1 MKIDSLTS
9 LLGQPSRFDNGNACV
24 EKISADE
31 LSSTP
36 EETASAIYRKDDP
49 VLPSNHGL
57 YDVRAV
63 INTNIE
69 SPEAMTARYN
79 RVQELFGFEIG
90 KRAADLELG
99 YRSGVESLSATLKS
113 KDWGFSIQDGEL
125 TVLEGS
131 DPLTDGER
139 DRITDSLKR
148 AGVEFAAQSV
158 ADAVIE
164 MIELE
169 RGPNGLSR
177 SIGRF
182 DVNQPNFAD
191 VVDLRSFMADYQPG
205 GKYARGLV
213 DPYDIEGRYFGAGT
227 GIMDQVVD
235 KAEERFI
242 YTGVEGE
249 GAGPQ

>member
-9 LLGQPSRFDNGNACV
+9 LLGHPSRFDNSDARV

-57 YDVRAV
+57 YDARAF

-99 YRSGVESLSATLKS
+99 YRSGVESLSPALKS
-113 KDWGFSIQDGEL
+113 KDWGFSIQEGEL

-148 AGVEFAAQSV
+148 AGVEF
-158 ADAVIE
+158 
-164 MIELE
+164 
-169 RGPNGLSR
+169 SR
-177 SIGRF
+177 
-182 DVNQPNFAD
+182 
-191 VVDLRSFMADYQPG
+191 
-205 GKYARGLV
+205 
-213 DPYDIEGRYFGAGT
+213 
-227 GIMDQVVD
+227 
-235 KAEERFI
+235 
-242 YTGVEGE
+242 TGVRSCLL
-249 GAGPQ
+249 P